1 MTSVSSASIFSKS
14 FNKKDNPDFIFFE
27 KDALDQNQID
37 ELKLLNHA
45 FYESKN
51 LPGNFY
57 LARTHGIQ
65 RKDGSFISGADKR
78 GTQNGNEAITY

>member
-1 MTSVSSASIFSKS
+1 L
-14 FNKKDNPDFIFFE
+14 PDFIFYE
-27 KDALDQNQID
+27 KGALDQNKID

-45 FYESKN
+45 FYNDKN

-65 RKDGSFISGADKR
+65 RKNGSFISGADKR